1 MVIAV
6 HKKQTSHIIYLKYF
20 LLENQVNHGNSE
32 NKISDWNKN
41 NHKSDRKFRLNKSQ
55 PIMDG

>member
-6 HKKQTSHIIYLKYF
+6 YKNITHYLFEIF

-32 NKISDWNKN
+32 NKISDCNKN
-41 NHKSDRKFRLNKSQ
+41 KNKSDRKFRLNKFQ
-55 PIMDG
+55 PILDG